1 MLITVLQ
8 NSKKASR
15 ATCDPRVWDPCYR
28 YCLANNSILSRY
40 LVVTIKPAL
49 WRFKHNYYYC
59 IWRVKVFINDFSL
72 NCWREKN
79 SLGQVITIRPVHC
92 LKAVQ
97 PSSNAIATLSYSKFE
112 IIPLQQVHSSAKP
125 NARRKMFFVLE
136 VPRTLTLPLLA
147 DSLQSVSSIKRM
159 VMSLQ
164 RKNLIF
170 SQSIGF
176 CYLNTHGL
184 KKASTAYARMAR
196 SVVPKLFWALPNSVF
211 GEHTTNNN
219 PRLKQLMKK

>member
-1 MLITVLQ
+1 
-8 NSKKASR
+8 
-15 ATCDPRVWDPCYR
+15 
-28 YCLANNSILSRY
+28 
-40 LVVTIKPAL
+40 
-49 WRFKHNYYYC
+49 
-59 IWRVKVFINDFSL
+59 
-72 NCWREKN
+72 
-79 SLGQVITIRPVHC
+79 
-92 LKAVQ
+92 
-97 PSSNAIATLSYSKFE
+97 
-112 IIPLQQVHSSAKP
+112 
-125 NARRKMFFVLE
+125 MFFVLE

-196 SVVPKLFWALPNSVF
+196 SVVPKLF
-211 GEHTTNNN
+211 
-219 PRLKQLMKK
+219 